1 MRSSSYIFTTLTR
14 ISDLEQA
21 PFELKRLHKDQWEAG
36 DYVVSRITG
45 IGSSSSKLELPN
57 GRMRGVIGGEL
68 VVGALGIRHA
78 TLEATGSWKEVGE
91 DGMMHML
98 SGGGLMGKLTS
109 KSMFIPE
116 MIPIR
121 YEGHVM
127 RNGVKCTMEQFVAS
141 CEEAAY
147 TIPTV
152 LFIGTS
158 MSAGKTT
165 SARIVTSLLTRAGYH
180 VLGAKITGTGRFRD
194 ILAVKDVGAVEVYD
208 FVDAGLPTTVCDP
221 QLYREKLSH
230 MLSCMAHSGADI
242 AVVEIGASP
251 LEPYN
256 GDLAYEG
263 IKEQVKCCILSAS
276 DPYAVYGL
284 MEAFKV
290 KPDLVT
296 GISTNT
302 LGGQEMVERLC
313 GVPAMNLLD
322 QAAIPRLKSI
332 LRQKLAVQV

>member
-1 MRSSSYIFTTLTR
+1 MRPSSYIFTTLTR
-14 ISDLEQA
+14 ISDLEA
-21 PFELKRLHKDQWEAG
+21 HPFEVKKLHKDRWASG

-45 IGSSSSKLELPN
+45 IGSSTSKLELPN

-68 VVGALGIRHA
+68 VVGALGVRHA
-78 TLEATGSWKEVGE
+78 TLEATGTWKEVQE
-91 DGMMHML
+91 DGEMHML

-127 RNGVKCTMEQFVAS
+127 RGNEKCTMGQFVTP
-141 CEEAAY
+141 CKERDY
-147 TIPTV
+147 MIPTV

-165 SARIVTSLLTRAGYH
+165 SARIVTSLLTRAGYK

-221 QLYREKLSH
+221 ELYREKLKH
-230 MLSCMAHSGADI
+230 MLSCMAASRADV

-284 MEAFKV
+284 MAAFEV

-296 GISTNT
+296 GISANT
-302 LGGQEMVERLC
+302 LGGQEMVETLC
-313 GVPAMNLLD
+313 GVPAMNLLE
-322 QAAIPRLKSI
+322 QSSIPRLKSL
-332 LRQKLAVQV
+332 LRQKLGVKV

>member
-1 MRSSSYIFTTLTR
+1 MKTGRYIFTTLTR
-14 ISDLEQA
+14 ISDLEEK
-21 PFELKRLHKDQWEAG
+21 PFDVKKLHKDQWGTG
-36 DYVVSRITG
+36 DYVVARITG

-57 GRMRGVIGGEL
+57 GRMRGVMGGEL

-78 TLEATGSWKEVGE
+78 TLEATGTWKEVEE
-91 DGMMHML
+91 DGKMHIL

-109 KSMFIPE
+109 KSMFISE
-116 MIPIR
+116 MISIH
-121 YEGHVM
+121 YEGHVVRDGEKCIM
-127 RNGVKCTMEQFVAS
+127 DHFVETCVKKD
-141 CEEAAY
+141 Y
-147 TIPTV
+147 RIPTI

-165 SARIVTSLLTRAGYH
+165 SARIVTSLLTRAGYK
-180 VLGAKITGTGRFRD
+180 VLGAKITGAGRYRD
-194 ILAVKDVGAVEVYD
+194 ILAVKDVGAIEVYD
-208 FVDAGLPTTVCDP
+208 FVDAGLPSSICEP
-221 QLYREKLSH
+221 GIYQQKLDH
-230 MLSCMAHSGADI
+230 MLSCMAATKAEV

-256 GDLAYEG
+256 GDLAYKG
-263 IKEQVKCCILSAS
+263 IKDQVKCCVLSAS

-284 MEAFKV
+284 MEAFGI

-322 QAAIPRLKSI
+322 HDSIPRLKSI
-332 LRQKLAVQV
+332 LRQKLGVKV

>member
-1 MRSSSYIFTTLTR
+1 
-14 ISDLEQA
+14 
-21 PFELKRLHKDQWEAG
+21 
-36 DYVVSRITG
+36 
-45 IGSSSSKLELPN
+45 
-57 GRMRGVIGGEL
+57 MRGIMGGEL

-78 TLEATGSWKEVGE
+78 TLEATGTWKEVEE
-91 DGMMHML
+91 DGAMHML

-109 KSMFIPE
+109 RSMFMPE
-116 MIPIR
+116 MISIR
-121 YEGHVM
+121 YEGHVI
-127 RNGVKCTMEQFVAS
+127 RAGTKCIMDDFVQPVPS
-141 CEEAAY
+141 KAY
-147 TIPTV
+147 TLPTI

-165 SARIVTSLLTRAGYH
+165 SARIVTSLLSRAGYR
-180 VLGAKITGTGRFRD
+180 VLGAKITGTGRYRD
-194 ILAVKDVGAVEVYD
+194 ILAVKDVGAVDVYD
-208 FVDAGLPTTVCDP
+208 FVDAGLPSSICEP
-221 QLYREKLSH
+221 GIYRKKLDH
-230 MLSCMAHSGADI
+230 MLSCMAATPADF

-263 IKEQVKCCILSAS
+263 IKDQIKCCVLSAS

-284 MEAFKV
+284 MEAFGL

-322 QAAIPRLKSI
+322 PGSIPRLRSI
-332 LRQKLAVQV
+332 LRQKLGVQV

>member
-1 MRSSSYIFTTLTR
+1 MNTGNYIFTTLTR
-14 ISDLEQA
+14 ISDLETL
-21 PFELKRLHKDQWEAG
+21 PFEVEKLSQSQWNTG
-36 DYVVSRITG
+36 DYVVGRITG
-45 IGSSSSKLELPN
+45 IGSSASKLELPN

-68 VVGALGIRHA
+68 VVGALGVRHA
-78 TLEATGSWKEVGE
+78 TLEATGTWKEVGE
-91 DGMMHML
+91 DGHMHML

-109 KSMFIPE
+109 KSMFISE
-116 MIPIR
+116 MISIR
-121 YEGHVM
+121 YEGHVV
-127 RNGVKCTMEQFVAS
+127 RKGTKCIMDSYVAPVPS
-141 CEEAAY
+141 KPY

-165 SARIVTSLLTRAGYH
+165 SARIVTSLLTRAGYK

-194 ILAVKDVGAVEVYD
+194 ILAVKDVGAVQVYD
-208 FVDAGLPTTVCDP
+208 FVDAGLPSTVCEAEV
-221 QLYREKLSH
+221 YAAKLKH
-230 MLSCMAHSGADI
+230 MLSCMAASEADV

-263 IKEQVKCCILSAS
+263 IKDQVKCCVLSAS

-284 MEAFKV
+284 MEAFKLR
-290 KPDLVT
+290 PDLVT

-313 GVPAMNLLD
+313 GVPAMNLLE
-322 QAAIPRLKSI
+322 QAAIPRLKSL
-332 LRQKLAVQV
+332 LRQKLGVKV